1 MTSGAGEHAAHPN
14 MVTPVK
20 MPWLT
25 AAKLIGTENPE
36 LTSPVLRTRIKNA
49 YFRQS
54 MTPSQASHLYQQLT
68 RSDFTNPQSSVTLNG
83 FAGGK
88 INAVSP
94 SATASAH
101 RNSAFLGMF
110 ESWWS
115 SSSDD
120 DANLAW
126 LRETYSGLFP
136 RTGGYPVSNAQTDGC
151 YINMPDLDITDPQQN
166 RSGVPWHAF
175 YYGGNYPRLQR
186 VKAKYDPLSKFQ
198 HPQSITAS

>member
-1 MTSGAGEHAAHPN
+1 
-14 MVTPVK
+14 
-20 MPWLT
+20 
-25 AAKLIGTENPE
+25 
-36 LTSPVLRTRIKNA
+36 
-49 YFRQS
+49 
-54 MTPSQASHLYQQLT
+54 
-68 RSDFTNPQSSVTLNG
+68 
-83 FAGGK
+83 
-88 INAVSP
+88 
-94 SATASAH
+94 
-101 RNSAFLGMF
+101 MF